1 MYAKVINPKTN
12 GQKVYNNAGSSQ
24 RCANYLVKEAKEAG
38 GEATFFGAPG
48 TEAKTAA
55 EVVAMLDGNVK
66 GLGKDDPKFHS
77 LVLSPSSDELLL
89 IGNNP
94 QALEEYTRNVMDLY
108 AKNFQLKNGRELG
121 EANLVWAA
129 TIHQERKNRGTD
141 EGVQGEKKDGLQTHV
156 HIMVSARDA
165 DQKITLNPL
174 GRADRFN
181 RVQFQA
187 EAVTQMQ
194 VQFGRVV
201 PLGIAAKEPTR
212 RQLVAEKVEEITS
225 KAAANRKEKKP
236 LTPEQIAAKDARLD
250 GQVARVNSKLMA
262 HEQLDP
268 ARVKDIAKE
277 RKYDNVFYA
286 TLGQIERNAE
296 KGKDTPDPYA
306 YLTTGRVTREPQLRI
321 DRNREPNTE
330 FATRLPK
337 RQQEPAELPGIAAL
351 QRSVNKLGK
360 ALAVEGRTQDVRSDA
375 EKEQERV
382 TVPEREMEW

>member
-48 TEAKTAA
+48 TEPKTAA

-77 LVLSPSSDELLL
+77 LVLSPSQDELLL

-94 QALEEYTRNVMDLY
+94 KALEQYTQNVMDLY
-108 AKNFQLKNGRELG
+108 AKNFTLKNGRELG
-121 EANLVWAA
+121 EQSLVWAA

-156 HIMVSARDA
+156 HLMVSARDA

-174 GRADRFN
+174 GKADRFN

-187 EAVTQMQ
+187 EANTQME
-194 VQFGRVV
+194 VQFGRVL
-201 PLGIAAKEPTR
+201 PLAVTAKEPTR
-212 RQLVAEKVEEITS
+212 RERVAEKVEEITS
-225 KAAANRKEKKP
+225 KAAANRREKKP
-236 LTPEQIAAKDARLD
+236 LTPEQMAAKDARLD
-250 GQVARVNSKLMA
+250 VQVARVNTKLMA

-268 ARVKDIAKE
+268 ARVKAIAKE
-277 RKYDNVFYA
+277 RNYDKVFYA

-306 YLTTGRVTREPQLRI
+306 YLTTGRVTREPRLRTG
-321 DRNREPNTE
+321 RNLDHSAE
-330 FATRLPK
+330 FSTRLPK
-337 RQQEPAELPGIAAL
+337 RQQEPVESPGIAAL
-351 QRSVNKLGK
+351 QRSVNKLAS
-360 ALAVEGRTQDVRSDA
+360 ALAPKGRTQDVRSDA
-375 EKEQERV
+375 EKAQDREYER
-382 TVPEREMEW
+382 

>member
-48 TEAKTAA
+48 TEPKTAA
-55 EVVAMLDGNVK
+55 EVVALLDGNVK

-77 LVLSPSSDELLL
+77 LVLSPSQDELNQ

-94 QALEEYTRNVMDLY
+94 KALEQYTQNVMDLY
-108 AKNFQLKNGRELG
+108 AKNFNLKNGRELG
-121 EANLVWAA
+121 EQNLVWAA

-156 HIMVSARDA
+156 HLMVSARDA

-174 GRADRFN
+174 GKADRFN

-187 EAVTQMQ
+187 EANTQME

-201 PLGIAAKEPTR
+201 PLAVTAKEPTR
-212 RQLVAEKVEEITS
+212 LERVAEKVEEITT
-225 KAAANRKEKKP
+225 KAAANRREKKP
-236 LTPEQIAAKDARLD
+236 LTPEQMAAKDARLD

-268 ARVKDIAKE
+268 SRVKDIAKE
-277 RKYDNVFYA
+277 RNYDNVFYA

-321 DRNREPNTE
+321 GRSVDPNTE
-330 FATRLPK
+330 FSTRLPK
-337 RQQEPAELPGIAAL
+337 RQQEPAESPGIAAL
-351 QRSVNKLGK
+351 QRSVNKLAS
-360 ALAVEGRTQDVRSDA
+360 ALAPKGRTQDVRSDA
-375 EKEQERV
+375 EKEQDREIER
-382 TVPEREMEW
+382 

>member
-12 GQKVYNNAGSSQ
+12 GRKVYNNAGSSQ

-48 TEAKTAA
+48 TEPRTAA

-77 LVLSPSSDELLL
+77 LVLSPSAEELLL
-89 IGNNP
+89 IGNDP
-94 QALEEYTRNVMDLY
+94 KALESYTQNVMDLY
-108 AKNFQLKNGRELG
+108 AKNFNLKNGKELG

-141 EGVQGEKKDGLQTHV
+141 GGVQGEKKEGLQTHV
-156 HIMVSARDA
+156 HVMVSARDA

-174 GRADRFN
+174 GKADRFN

-187 EAVTQMQ
+187 EAVTQME

-201 PLGIAAKEPTR
+201 PRELGAKEPTR
-212 RQLVAEKVEEITS
+212 RQRVEQKVEEITS

-250 GQVARVNSKLMA
+250 VQVARLNSKLDPSL
-262 HEQLDP
+262 QLDS
-268 ARVKDIAKE
+268 RQVIEIAKD
-277 RKYDNVFYA
+277 RKYDQVFYS

-296 KGKDTPDPYA
+296 KGKYTPDPYD
-306 YLTTGRVTREPQLRI
+306 YLATGRVSRLPQLRM
-321 DRNREPNTE
+321 DGGLSGRKTG
-330 FATRLPK
+330 
-337 RQQEPAELPGIAAL
+337 PAFQPDK
-351 QRSVNKLGK
+351 QRSPQIHGGSGEAITRSIKKLGSAMTHK
-360 ALAVEGRTQDVRSDA
+360 GRTQDVRSDA
-375 EKEQERV
+375 EKEQDQEY
-382 TVPEREMEW
+382 EM